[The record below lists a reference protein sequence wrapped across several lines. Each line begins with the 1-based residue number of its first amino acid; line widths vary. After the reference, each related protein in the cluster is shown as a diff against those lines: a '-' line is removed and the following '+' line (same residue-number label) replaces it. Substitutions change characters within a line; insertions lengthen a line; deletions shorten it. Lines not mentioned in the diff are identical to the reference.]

1 MRFAEDSQKPSPQPA
16 RLPADADAEAGQLF
30 DSAQQPESQSLPRQL
45 QEQPS
50 RLPVEVNLGLLR
62 AGGIYTTDVLEYTT
76 GGGESGSGEGDSSEP
91 VARGLTLGNIAVTSE
106 ARGGGNGDKRAIVLR
121 LLAEPE
127 GPLSTHFAVQLGS
140 QEVSP
145 GGGGGQGNNRDLGA
159 RVVPIW
165 GSNSGW
171 AGLGGLS
178 AGVSCSLAVPLLPPG
193 LLPCPQTFCPALP
206 CPPGSTAW
214 SPLRRPCRWRC
225 MCLPW

>member
-145 GGGGGQGNNRDLGA
+145 GGGGRSRQQQGPWGESGANLGQ
-159 RVVPIW
+159 
-165 GSNSGW
+165 
-171 AGLGGLS
+171 
-178 AGVSCSLAVPLLPPG
+178 
-193 LLPCPQTFCPALP
+193 
-206 CPPGSTAW
+206 
-214 SPLRRPCRWRC
+214 
-225 MCLPW
+225 